1 MPRTKKTENAVPVL
15 ANIEEK
21 NSELDAAFDSAIEQA
36 KEEIASID
44 ERAEFAISVVTQS
57 IRTQATVA
65 KGKVLL
71 KLRERFDQVPELEG
85 KWDLF
90 LDSFEAANV
99 TMYQWMSAAK
109 MVAENSIEYGEDFL
123 LNFGSSSLSRIQQ
136 LPVVV
141 KEAVLEDAKESGEI
155 PGQIEVREICRQ
167 PQTKLAKAMED
178 IEIKAER
185 LAEIENGSPQVNVQ
199 EKHRAK
205 VSINKLNETIETLK
219 SQIAEDKIKK
229 EMQEKESE
237 RLTAELD
244 LLKFDDDAAR
254 EQRTKRVASSLIV
267 SIPAVLADVQKY
279 IAEKD
284 EYPSKTSKS
293 IDETLET
300 LVNYLKPFYA

>member
-1 MPRTKKTENAVPVL
+1 MPRAKKTENAVPVL

-21 NSELDAAFDSAIEQA
+21 NFELDLAFDSAIEQA
-36 KEEIASID
+36 KSEIAAID

-71 KLRERFDQVPELEG
+71 ALRERFDQAPELEG

-90 LDSFEAANV
+90 LEDISLKRA
-99 TMYQWMSAAK
+99 TSQHWMNAAK
-109 MVAENSIEYGEDFL
+109 AVAENAEKCGEDFL
-123 LNFGSSSLSRIQQ
+123 LGFGGNALSRLHT
-136 LPVVV
+136 LPSAV
-141 KEAVLEDAKESGEI
+141 KEAVLEDALEAGEPLREKDI
-155 PGQIEVREICRQ
+155 VEVAQ
-167 PQTKLAKAMED
+167 KPQTKLAQAMERLEAKAD
-178 IEIKAER
+178 RIGELNDGADPDYRCEKANLNIETKQ
-185 LAEIENGSPQVNVQ
+185 LTD
-199 EKHRAK
+199 
-205 VSINKLNETIETLK
+205 TIETLK
-219 SQIAEDKIKK
+219 SQIAEDKIKA
-229 EMQEKESE
+229 EMADKESE
-237 RLTAELD
+237 RLNAELD

-284 EYPSKTSKS
+284 QYPSKTSKS

-300 LVNYLKPFYA
+300 LVTYLKPLYA

>member
-1 MPRTKKTENAVPVL
+1 MTRTKKSENAVPVL

-36 KEEIASID
+36 KDEIASID

-71 KLRERFDQVPELEG
+71 KLRERFDQAPELEL
-85 KWDLF
+85 KWDGF
-90 LDSFEAANV
+90 LRSLDVAHASCH
-99 TMYQWMSAAK
+99 QWMNAAR

-123 LNFGSSSLSRIQQ
+123 LQFAPKTLNRMQT
-136 LPVVV
+136 LPGVI
-141 KEAVLEDAKESGEI
+141 KEAILEDAHDSGVIPVEKEVVDIGK
-155 PGQIEVREICRQ
+155 Q
-167 PQTKLAKAMED
+167 PQTKLAKAMEQLEATAD
-178 IEIKAER
+178 TPKD
-185 LAEIENGSPQVNVQ
+185 V
-199 EKHRAK
+199 AK
-205 VSINKLNETIETLK
+205 LQDTIETLK
-219 SQIAEDKIKK
+219 SQIAEDKIRK

-267 SIPAVLADVQKY
+267 SIPAVLSDVQKY

-284 EYPSKTSKS
+284 EYPAKTSKN